1 MKLIYAYIKR
11 FRNIIDQ
18 EISFSHRYGVT
29 YDPKLPFPEALT
41 ITYNER
47 DAAVDVL
54 FSDSQLVNVHVIV
67 GRTGAGKSNVFQMIG
82 MPEEERALHG
92 ESGDSYFLLYE
103 AKDGFAIEPY
113 NIAIDPDIIPRRM
126 LEEAEQKLKE
136 EKKLLPAYAVDY
148 VERLDSMYIYHFGLS
163 AAGKPVD
170 LSQLYHAEELEDDL
184 TFVFN
189 GYERHAFSHCP
200 YEETR
205 LESNE
210 PNTIWQPRI
219 NAEYHKTALWNS
231 CRFLN
236 EYICSFDEDNIK
248 RRTAFVVESQNWAKT
263 IKQHIDESLEA
274 SDYWTYVQRA
284 RLDDENRIMGKSVAV
299 RRKPPVKVQ
308 FIHDLLTD
316 YALYLREWISYIETW
331 PNSVSEE
338 GRYALYYL
346 KKNKEMDTY
355 RTGSKQKQ
363 RTRQMDPL
371 RLPDYEKMSVRKRI
385 QWLAMWIDLRGNDT
399 PHSLLY
405 QISGDIIDIADILMK
420 FDDKYFTKESFT
432 LPVTDMYLDNNKGIV
447 EDLFE
452 RMEQYRPDDT
462 GLFTAELLPYHFSCV
477 SSGEYQLAKVLG
489 GIEEYCVKL
498 SVGKEYGQHPN
509 LIYLLDEPETYMHP
523 ELCRLFMKKLDAVLK
538 ERSASSDIQVLIST
552 HSPQMLSDVL
562 PDQITRLDLDSK
574 GRCIIKNG
582 TDKAYFGANIHT
594 ILADGFF
601 LDYTIGEF
609 ARTVLQEKLDWLRGL
624 LEKSNVSDEDMAQ
637 LKVFKTVIPMIGDSL
652 IRNSFELM
660 IEQIGDR

>member
-1 MKLIYAYIKR
+1 M
-11 FRNIIDQ
+11 
-18 EISFSHRYGVT
+18 
-29 YDPKLPFPEALT
+29 PFPEALT
-41 ITYNER
+41 ITENELS
-47 DAAVDVL
+47 AAEEVL
-54 FSDSQLVNVHVIV
+54 FRDSQLANVHVIV
-67 GRTGAGKSNVFQMIG
+67 GKTGAGKTNIFQMIG

-92 ESGDSYFLLYE
+92 ESEDSYFLLYE

-113 NIAIDPDIIPRRM
+113 NIAIDPDIIPRHM
-126 LEEAEQKLKE
+126 SAEAEQKMKE
-136 EKKLLPAYAVDY
+136 KENLLPAYTVDY
-148 VERLDSMYIYHFGLS
+148 VKRLDSMHIYHFGLS
-163 AAGKPVD
+163 DIGKPVD
-170 LSQLYHAEELEDDL
+170 LTRLYYADESEDDL
-184 TFVFN
+184 TYIFN
-189 GYERHAFSHCP
+189 GYERHAFSRCP

-210 PNTIWQPRI
+210 PNMIWQPRI

-248 RRTAFVVESQNWAKT
+248 RRTAFVIERQNWSET
-263 IKQHIDESLEA
+263 IKQHIDETLEA
-274 SDYWTYVQRA
+274 NDYWTYVQRA
-284 RLDDENRIMGKSVAV
+284 RQDYEDRIMGESVAA
-299 RRKPPVKVQ
+299 RKKPSIKMQ

-316 YALYLREWISYIETW
+316 YALYLREWISYIKTW
-331 PNSVSEE
+331 QHGVSEKA
-338 GRYALYYL
+338 RYALSYL
-346 KKNKEMDTY
+346 KKNREMDTY
-355 RTGSKQKQ
+355 RTGSKQKLIA
-363 RTRQMDPL
+363 RQMDPL
-371 RLPDYEKMSVRKRI
+371 RLPDYERMPVRKRI
-385 QWLAMWIDLRGNDT
+385 QWLAMWIDLRGDET

-420 FDDKYFTKESFT
+420 FDDKYFTNESFT
-432 LPVTDMYLDNNKGIV
+432 LPVTDMYLESNKEIV
-447 EDLFE
+447 KDLFE
-452 RMEQYRPDDT
+452 RMEQYKPDDI
-462 GLFTAELLPYHFSCV
+462 GLFTTELLPYHFTCI

-523 ELCRLFMKKLDAVLK
+523 ELCRLFMKKLDVVLK
-538 ERSASSDIQVLIST
+538 ERSASGDIQVLIST

-562 PDQITRLDLDSK
+562 SGQITRLDLDTK
-574 GRCIIKNG
+574 GRCIIING

-624 LEKSNVSDEDMAQ
+624 LEESNVSEEDMAQ
-637 LKVFKTVIPMIGDSL
+637 LEEFETIIPMIGDPL
-652 IRNSFELM
+652 IRNSFKLL

>member
-1 MKLIYAYIKR
+1 M
-11 FRNIIDQ
+11 
-18 EISFSHRYGVT
+18 
-29 YDPKLPFPEALT
+29 PFPEALT
-41 ITYNER
+41 ITENELS
-47 DAAVDVL
+47 AAEEVL
-54 FSDSQLVNVHVIV
+54 FRDSQLANVHVIV
-67 GRTGAGKSNVFQMIG
+67 GKTGAGKTNIFQMIG

-92 ESGDSYFLLYE
+92 ESEDSYFLLYE

-113 NIAIDPDIIPRRM
+113 NIAIDPDIIPRHM
-126 LEEAEQKLKE
+126 SAEAEQKMKE
-136 EKKLLPAYAVDY
+136 KENLLPAYAVDY
-148 VERLDSMYIYHFGLS
+148 VKRLDSMHIYHFGLS
-163 AAGKPVD
+163 DIGKPVD
-170 LSQLYHAEELEDDL
+170 LTRLYYADESEDDL
-184 TFVFN
+184 TYIFN

-210 PNTIWQPRI
+210 PNMIWQPRI

-248 RRTAFVVESQNWAKT
+248 RRTAFVIERQNWSET
-263 IKQHIDESLEA
+263 IKQHIDETLEA
-274 SDYWTYVQRA
+274 NDYWTYVQRA
-284 RLDDENRIMGKSVAV
+284 RQDDEDRIMGESVAA
-299 RRKPPVKVQ
+299 RKKPSIKMQ

-316 YALYLREWISYIETW
+316 YALYLREWISYIKTW
-331 PNSVSEE
+331 QHGVSEKA
-338 GRYALYYL
+338 RYALSYL
-346 KKNKEMDTY
+346 KKNREMDTY
-355 RTGSKQKQ
+355 RTGSKQKLIA
-363 RTRQMDPL
+363 RQMDPL
-371 RLPDYEKMSVRKRI
+371 RLPDYERMPVRKRI
-385 QWLAMWIDLRGNDT
+385 QWLAMWIDLRGDET

-420 FDDKYFTKESFT
+420 FDDKYFTNESFT
-432 LPVTDMYLDNNKGIV
+432 LPVTDMYLESNKEIV
-447 EDLFE
+447 KDLFE
-452 RMEQYRPDDT
+452 RMEQYKPDDI
-462 GLFTAELLPYHFSCV
+462 GLFTTELLPYHFTCI

-523 ELCRLFMKKLDAVLK
+523 ELCRLFMKKLDVVLK
-538 ERSASSDIQVLIST
+538 ERSASGDIQVLIST

-562 PDQITRLDLDSK
+562 PGQITRLDLDTK
-574 GRCIIKNG
+574 GRCIIING

-624 LEKSNVSDEDMAQ
+624 LEESNVSEEDMAQ
-637 LKVFKTVIPMIGDSL
+637 LEEFETIIPMIGDPL
-652 IRNSFELM
+652 IRNSFKLL